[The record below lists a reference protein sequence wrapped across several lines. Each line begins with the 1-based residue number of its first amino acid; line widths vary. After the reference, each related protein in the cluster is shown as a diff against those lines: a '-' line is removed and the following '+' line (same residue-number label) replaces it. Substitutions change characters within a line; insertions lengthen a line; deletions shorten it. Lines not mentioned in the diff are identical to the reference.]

1 MTTDNLNLGYNYMIF
16 NEGGDSF
23 RPFIIIKLDENLWI
37 TPNICYY
44 RSSGRS
50 NNTPIYSETWLPTG
64 GLVEEPFNDL
74 PKGHI
79 LKMSDLYKSILP
91 WCYKLLQSYFLKL
104 FNRDLSVIIS
114 NIQQNVDL
122 SEEEINIYKQIYDMF
137 NEVYNFIRNYFC
149 YEWQLKISALL
160 GDGYWN
166 KNTSFYTY
174 IIETIN
180 ISSEIVIPKI
190 PSELNIEE
198 SDLQNNTNVTT
209 DVDIIISFL
218 KNNNAEIINISDAM
232 TYLKT
237 NIKENKIMSRSI
249 FTFLSFQML
258 LDTYNRTKLFL
269 EKKKGGKRKTMKKS
283 AIKKSKRRKSKR
295 RKSKSHK
302 K

>member
-1 MTTDNLNLGYNYMIF
+1 
-16 NEGGDSF
+16 
-23 RPFIIIKLDENLWI
+23 
-37 TPNICYY
+37 
-44 RSSGRS
+44 
-50 NNTPIYSETWLPTG
+50 
-64 GLVEEPFNDL
+64 
-74 PKGHI
+74 
-79 LKMSDLYKSILP
+79 
-91 WCYKLLQSYFLKL
+91 
-104 FNRDLSVIIS
+104 
-114 NIQQNVDL
+114 
-122 SEEEINIYKQIYDMF
+122 MF